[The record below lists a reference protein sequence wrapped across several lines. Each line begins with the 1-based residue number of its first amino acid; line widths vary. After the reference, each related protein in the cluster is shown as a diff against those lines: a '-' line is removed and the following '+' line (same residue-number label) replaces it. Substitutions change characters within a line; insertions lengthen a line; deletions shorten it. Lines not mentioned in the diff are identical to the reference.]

1 MSAAVLENIK
11 RSTQATIDAYHRW
24 DLDAI
29 LAPRAD
35 NCIYQF
41 RPLSLKQ
48 PPRNN
53 AEYREYY
60 ASQIIPLFQDF
71 KVTLL
76 SRKLCLSAHISSRK
90 KGKLTILQRRS
101 LSRAS

>member
-1 MSAAVLENIK
+1 MSAVVLENI
-11 RSTQATIDAYHRW
+11 RRTTQATIDAYHKW

-29 LAPRAD
+29 LAPRSSD
-35 NCIYQF
+35 CVYKF

-71 KVTLL
+71 KVRLL
-76 SRKLCLSAHISSRK
+76 PRKLCPSAQATQERRK
-90 KGKLTILQRRS
+90 C
-101 LSRAS
+101 